1 MTARTDKSEYYRGLA
16 LYYKN
21 RARLKGCAAA
31 VHLESSF
38 DQTFWNAALRHGA
51 PHCRFDYI
59 AYSRNPDGR
68 RATGSSVCVAYLR
81 YGCLSERFVI
91 CIDSDYRYL
100 MREED
105 INIGRCVFQTY
116 TYSLENH
123 YCHPDN
129 IAAAF
134 GRLGLSRPLFNFESF
149 LREYSRTL
157 YPLFIYHLVSVAE
170 NDNLFTTRNFTRY
183 MDIDIR
189 HRDENAILSALRRR
203 VEVKLRSIKIKY
215 PNVNIDDKA
224 ERFRA
229 LGLLPDNAWLYFRG
243 HNMLDQVIVKLAKLI
258 RTRLEADT
266 TKDWQGQSRRQYYS
280 ERKSFKHA
288 LMQGLS
294 FGKYQEI
301 NKIIRDANIF
311 FHTKVQHEPQS

>member
-1 MTARTDKSEYYRGLA
+1 MISRTDKSEYYRGLA

-21 RARLKGCAAA
+21 RARLKGCTAA

-38 DQTFWNAALRHGA
+38 DQTFWSAIFRHGA
-51 PHCRFDYI
+51 PHCRFDYVT
-59 AYSRNPDGR
+59 YSRNPEGC

-81 YGCLSERFVI
+81 YGCLSERFII

-123 YCHPDN
+123 YCHPEN
-129 IAAAF
+129 ITATF
-134 GRLGLSRPLFNFESF
+134 EKLGLDRPTFNFESF

-157 YPLFIYHLVSVAE
+157 YPLFLYHLVSVSE

-189 HRDENAILSALRRR
+189 HRDARAILSALKRR
-203 VEVKLRSIKIKY
+203 VEVKLKNIRSKY
-215 PNVNIDDKA
+215 PLINIEDKA
-224 ERFRA
+224 ESFRD
-229 LGLLPDNAWLYFRG
+229 LGLLPDNAWQFFRG
-243 HNMLDQVIVKLAKLI
+243 HNLLDQVVIKLAKLI
-258 RTRLEADT
+258 RTRLEDRAT
-266 TKDWQGQSRRQYYS
+266 QDWQGSIRRQYYS
-280 ERKSFKHA
+280 ERQSFKHA
-288 LMQGLS
+288 LMQSLP
-294 FGKYQEI
+294 FGKYQAI
-301 NKIIRDANIF
+301 KKIVHEANTF
-311 FHTKVQHEPQS
+311 FHTPTQHEQQT